1 MLLFRCDLTGSTRAP
16 TLIDMGRILLLFT
29 IVPIVEMYLLISV
42 GGYIGTIPTIACVM
56 LTAVVGV
63 SLLRWQGTTTLS
75 RGMSRVSQGQLP
87 GQEIAEGM
95 MLAVAGAL
103 LLTPGFVTDTF
114 GFLLLMPPIR
124 AMLARYA
131 GKHLKVV
138 DMASGMGSGPAGF
151 GQPGPS
157 SRGSPGSGRPSAD
170 PGAEKPPSGVIIDG
184 EYERKP
190 DRGSD

>member
-1 MLLFRCDLTGSTRAP
+1 
-16 TLIDMGRILLLFT
+16 MGRILLLFT

-63 SLLRWQGTTTLS
+63 SLLRWQGTATLS
-75 RGMSRVSQGQLP
+75 RGMNRVSQGQLP

-114 GFLLLMPPIR
+114 GFLLLMPPVR
-124 AMLARYA
+124 SLLAQYA

-138 DMASGMGSGPAGF
+138 DLATGAAAGTGGF
-151 GQPGPS
+151 GQSGPS
-157 SRGSPGSGRPSAD
+157 SEGSRGPERSSRD
-170 PGAEKPPSGVIIDG
+170 PGAHKPASGVIIDG
-184 EYERKP
+184 EFERKP
-190 DRGSD
+190 DRNND

>member
-1 MLLFRCDLTGSTRAP
+1 VFACCDLTGLASAT
-16 TLIDMGRILLLFT
+16 TLNAMGRILLLFT

-42 GGYIGTIPTIACVM
+42 GGYIGTLPTIACVM

-63 SLLRWQGTTTLS
+63 SLLRWQGTATLQ
-75 RGMSRVSQGQLP
+75 RGMSRVGQGQLP

-114 GFLLLMPPIR
+114 GFLLLMPPVR
-124 AMLARYA
+124 AVLAHYA
-131 GKHLKVV
+131 SRHLKVV
-138 DMASGMGSGPAGF
+138 DMASGAAGF
-151 GQPGPS
+151 APQGA
-157 SRGSPGSGRPSAD
+157 PSAAGRSR
-170 PGAEKPPSGVIIDG
+170 PEASPQQSNTGVIIDG
-184 EYERKP
+184 EFERKP